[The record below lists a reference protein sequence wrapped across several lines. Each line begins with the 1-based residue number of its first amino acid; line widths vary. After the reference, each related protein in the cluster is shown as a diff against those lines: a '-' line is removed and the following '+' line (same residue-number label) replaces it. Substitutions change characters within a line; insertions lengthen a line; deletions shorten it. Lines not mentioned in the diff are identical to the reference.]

1 MRRNDREITDFEE
14 ILAVMQRCDVCRLA
28 LHDEPYPYI
37 LPLNFGMEVEGG
49 QIALYF
55 HGANAGKKY
64 ELIARDPHVSF
75 EMGCGH
81 QLVLDE
87 ETGFGTV
94 DSTAPRPVFCVFRP
108 KISRTFWGKCT
119 EKSSRKKLAVGGFE
133 PKNDMMQ

>member
-28 LHDEPYPYI
+28 LHDETYPYI
-37 LPLNFGMEVEGG
+37 LPLNFGLEVEGR

-75 EMGCGH
+75 EMDCGH

-87 ETGFGTV
+87 ETGKRVTFDSLV
-94 DSTAPRPVFCVFRP
+94 D
-108 KISRTFWGKCT
+108 I
-119 EKSSRKKLAVGGFE
+119 EE
-133 PKNDMMQ
+133 E